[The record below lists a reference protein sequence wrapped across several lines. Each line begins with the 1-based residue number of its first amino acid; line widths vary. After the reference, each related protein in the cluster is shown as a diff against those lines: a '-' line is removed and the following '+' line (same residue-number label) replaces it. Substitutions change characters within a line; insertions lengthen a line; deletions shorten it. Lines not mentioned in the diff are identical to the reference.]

1 MLMITSEKRMIK
13 FAILII
19 STAVFFFVA
28 NTFLCSPTGI
38 APEIIDVT
46 EIKILELKSDSLKL
60 NINVLALNKNDSDID
75 IDNVYLNLMIDND
88 IIGSALSAEEI
99 RMKKFD
105 TSTVSFYANLNTL
118 KAIEIAS
125 EKKDTINL
133 RLKGEVTAD
142 LGLIS
147 IPAEV
152 DLKHKFNLQKKISE
166 TVEND
171 TKRNK
176 LLKIGAAKLKSLG
189 LANSTVEVEFKL
201 TNPYGID
208 ILLKD
213 YPSQI
218 YINEDKSGE
227 GNITT
232 EILLQ
237 KENLTAE
244 GSVIYEL
251 KNVKTI
257 SSLFGSILKR
267 KLEYRTGGI
276 IKLEVLGYNIQF
288 PFNFEGELIKI

>member
-1 MLMITSEKRMIK
+1 MKKRMIK

-19 STAVFFFVA
+19 SAAVLFFVA

-46 EIKILELKSDSLKL
+46 DIKILELKSDSIKL
-60 NINVLALNKNDSDID
+60 NINVLALNRNESDVD
-75 IDNVYLNLMIDND
+75 IDNVYLNLMTDDD
-88 IIGSALSAEEI
+88 IIGSALNTEKTTME
-99 RMKKFD
+99 KFD
-105 TSTVSFYANLNTL
+105 TSSVSFHANLNTL
-118 KAIEIAS
+118 KAIELAS

-133 RLKGEVTAD
+133 RLKGELNAD

-147 IPAEV
+147 IPVKV
-152 DLKHKFNLQKKISE
+152 DLKHKFDLKKKLAE

-171 TKRNK
+171 TRSNK
-176 LLKIGAAKLKSLG
+176 LLKVGAAKLKSLG
-189 LANSTVEVEFKL
+189 LANSTVEVDFKL

-218 YINEDKSGE
+218 FINENNSGE

-237 KENLTAE
+237 KENSTSE

-251 KNVKTI
+251 KNFKTI

-267 KLEYRTGGI
+267 KLEYRTAGI
-276 IKLEVLGYNIQF
+276 IRLEVLGYNIQF
-288 PFNFEGELIKI
+288 PFNFKGELIKI